1 MKILVISDVHA
12 NVSALK
18 AVLQAAKEVDE
29 IWFLGDLVG
38 YGPDPNRCIE
48 TLRELP
54 NLTPIIGNHD
64 AAVVGRI
71 DADAF
76 NPEARQ
82 SLFWT
87 QKQLTDQNLEY
98 LDSLPEI
105 QVIDQVTLVH
115 GSPREPIWEYVMDE
129 HTAFVNFKHF
139 ETDFCFV
146 GHSHFPGLFHKNE
159 SEYDIESIR
168 AGENQPFELKSRT
181 IINPGSV
188 GQPRDQDP
196 RAAYAL
202 FDPQSNCWEFK
213 RIPYAVEEV
222 QSRMRSQNLPERHIL
237 RLSSG
242 W

>member
-1 MKILVISDVHA
+1 MQILVISDIHA
-12 NVSALK
+12 NETALK
-18 AVLQAAKEVDE
+18 AVLQAADEVDE

-38 YGPDPNRCIE
+38 YGPDPNQCVE
-48 TLRELP
+48 TLKKLP
-54 NLTPIIGNHD
+54 NFTPIIGNHD

-71 DADAF
+71 DAGSF

-82 SLFWT
+82 SLHWT
-87 QKQLTDQNLEY
+87 RNQLADQNMEY
-98 LDSLPEI
+98 LESLPEI

-115 GSPREPIWEYVMDE
+115 GSPREPIWEYVMDR
-129 HTAFVNFKHF
+129 HTAFVNFEHF

-146 GHSHFPGLFHKNE
+146 GHSHLPGLFHKNQ
-159 SEYDIESIR
+159 SEYDIEIIK
-168 AGENQPFELKSRT
+168 AYDNQPLELKPRT

-202 FDPQSNCWEFK
+202 FDPKSNYWEFK
-213 RIPYAVEEV
+213 RIPYAIEEV
-222 QSRMRSQNLPERHIL
+222 QARMRAQNLPERHIL
-237 RLSSG
+237 RLTSG